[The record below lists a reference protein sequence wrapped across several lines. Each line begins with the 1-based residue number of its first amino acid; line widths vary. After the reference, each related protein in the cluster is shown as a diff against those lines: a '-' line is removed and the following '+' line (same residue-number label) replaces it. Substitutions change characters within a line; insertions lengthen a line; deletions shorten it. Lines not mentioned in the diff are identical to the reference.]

1 MSLQSRNSHIDL
13 LLTTADAPDPVI
25 GGLLSDP
32 DATEELSAAAHQVRI
47 ARKGSHTKQRG
58 LIEITNRCLNNCLY
72 CGIRAANRTL
82 ERYTLS
88 HNEIVA
94 AAKYAYS
101 QGMRTFVLQGGENPA
116 VTDTM
121 VTDVVRELKR
131 TMPDAAVTLSLGE
144 RPYDIYR
151 TWREAGADRYL
162 LRHETYNPAHYRSLH
177 PAAMNRENRLR
188 CLDDLTA
195 LGYRVGTGFLVGSP
209 GQQLSHIIEDLR
221 FIQLLNPGMI
231 GIGPFIP
238 AANTPFADHKAGDVG
253 LTLRCVAILRLMNP
267 DADIPAT
274 TALATLGGPD
284 AQQKALCGGANVVM
298 PKFTPPDARE
308 LYHLY

>member
-25 GGLLSDP
+25 AGLLSDP

-284 AQQKALCGGANVVM
+284 AQQKALFGGANVVM
-298 PKFTPPDARE
+298 PKFTPPEARE